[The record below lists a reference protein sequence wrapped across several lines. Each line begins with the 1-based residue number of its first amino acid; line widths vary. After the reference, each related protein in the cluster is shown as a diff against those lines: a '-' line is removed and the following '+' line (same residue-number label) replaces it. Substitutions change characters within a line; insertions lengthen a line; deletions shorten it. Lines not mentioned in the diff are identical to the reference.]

1 MVSPRA
7 EVTPRIRTLI
17 KKYSKNLS
25 LDAGCGHGDYFCFFS
40 GNVVG
45 IDLDLSSLKKA
56 LRNRRSRRD
65 IFIVQ
70 ADVRFLPFAKNV
82 FDFVLCS
89 QVIEHIPENDAKRV
103 IRQFEEIARAD
114 KVILVDTPNTNLL
127 QECLRRLLHISWVS
141 RQRNVCSFQQ
151 HCSFHTKSKL
161 EKMGF
166 RVNGCLSHWG
176 GTLLPRFL
184 GALYDIATWNLPEFA
199 GTLIGIKVAI
209 EKCVY

>member
-1 MVSPRA
+1 MVSLRA

-25 LDAGCGHGDYFCFFS
+25 LDAGCGQGNYFCFFN

-56 LRNRRSRRD
+56 LGNMQSRKK
-65 IFIVQ
+65 IFLVR

-89 QVIEHIPENDAKRV
+89 QVIEHVPENDAKRV
-103 IRQFEEIARAD
+103 IHQFEEIVQFD
-114 KVILVDTPNTNLL
+114 KTILIDTPNTNWL
-127 QECLRRLLHISWVS
+127 QESLRRLLHISWVS
-141 RQRNVCSFQQ
+141 RQRNSYSFQQ
-151 HCSFHTKSKL
+151 HHSFYTKSKL

-166 RVNGCLSHWG
+166 MVNGCVSHWG
-176 GTLLPRFL
+176 GTLLPRFF
-184 GALYDIATWNLPEFA
+184 GTLYDIATWNLPEFA
-199 GTLIGIKVAI
+199 GTLIGIRVAI
-209 EKCVY
+209 ENRAY